1 MKARMKK
8 LTALAL
14 AAALAGTALAGC
26 GKEGGSGK
34 DDGKIT
40 IRLLTRMSGTSHQV
54 DIYNDVIDEFKEKH
68 PEVEIVDDSQGDEAA
83 YNNILKTDM
92 SSGTMANVFRIQ
104 GVANLGKYIDEGYI
118 ADMTPFLEADPEW
131 GGGFTEGALNY
142 YKVPG
147 KDGIYGIPCEAGLI
161 GIYYN
166 ERILEECGIKNF
178 PETWTEFQEAI
189 EKIKEKDYT
198 PIALG
203 AKSTYMAGHLHDLIF
218 YRWMGTE
225 AAKQLGN
232 RELKWTDEDVVQTLQ
247 FEKDLYELGAFPEG
261 TAGINED
268 IVKTDFQNG
277 KAAMLITGPW
287 NITNFN
293 DPEVCPEAENIRLA
307 KFPYF
312 EEKPEYKN
320 EDMQVT
326 SPYMINGKLDE
337 KELELTV
344 ELVKMLT
351 CKETA
356 ERFANETSQLIPR
369 TDLDIDESMVD
380 PLFTRNVELCADSTG
395 VAVDIF
401 DFDPLASMQDRTRN
415 SIVSMFTGSTAED
428 AAAEIQAEID
438 NAE

>member
-166 ERILEECGIKNF
+166 ERIFAECGIKTF
-178 PETWTEFQEAI
+178 PETWTELQEAI

-203 AKSTYMAGHLHDLIF
+203 AKSTYMAAPD
-218 YRWMGTE
+218 
-225 AAKQLGN
+225 
-232 RELKWTDEDVVQTLQ
+232 
-247 FEKDLYELGAFPEG
+247 
-261 TAGINED
+261 AGCR
-268 IVKTDFQNG
+268 
-277 KAAMLITGPW
+277 KA
-287 NITNFN
+287 
-293 DPEVCPEAENIRLA
+293 
-307 KFPYF
+307 
-312 EEKPEYKN
+312 
-320 EDMQVT
+320 
-326 SPYMINGKLDE
+326 S
-337 KELELTV
+337 
-344 ELVKMLT
+344 
-351 CKETA
+351 
-356 ERFANETSQLIPR
+356 
-369 TDLDIDESMVD
+369 
-380 PLFTRNVELCADSTG
+380 
-395 VAVDIF
+395 
-401 DFDPLASMQDRTRN
+401 
-415 SIVSMFTGSTAED
+415 
-428 AAAEIQAEID
+428 
-438 NAE
+438 NA